1 MPTDN
6 ATRRQY
12 RAIGHK
18 LNPVV
23 IVSKGLSENVLKEIG
38 RALDDHELIKVRV
51 LAADR
56 EEKAALI
63 GEICAQ
69 TGAEL
74 IQTSGHVALLLR
86 RALKVKPDLSNLER
100 YKMLLG

>member
-23 IVSKGLSENVLKEIG
+23 IVSKGLSENVLKEIV

-56 EEKAALI
+56 DEKAALI
-63 GEICAQ
+63 AAICAQ

>member
-56 EEKAALI
+56 DEKAALI
-63 GEICAQ
+63 AQICTA

-86 RALKVKPDLSNLER
+86 RALKVKPELSNLER
-100 YKMLLG
+100 HRMLLD